1 MNFISKWFLNGFR
14 KAIKDAQDT
23 YDNLNAEDICEAIDL
38 FAEFMEKNSSKIH
51 EISEK
56 VATHILSSEKVMN
69 AVVKVTKDSTEM
81 VHRVSSNQ
89 DLIDSF
95 KVLKNS
101 IESCQIMAEYK
112 YKTQEELIGIK
123 FDIEYDKITKSNQLT
138 EQLEFFKSGTE
149 ELTSLNKWY
158 NDLCSLIDSMESGD
172 AYDSDCY
179 ERVSLDLRET
189 YNKLVTLHHS
199 LKVSAEFSKSL
210 DKSLKEYDS
219 KIEYLDNLIDQK

>member
-1 MNFISKWFLNGFR
+1 MCSSDLFPSHDRGSIMNFISKWFLNGFR

-123 FDIEYDKITKSNQLT
+123 FDIEYDKMTKSNQLT

-149 ELTSLNKWY
+149 ELTSINKRY
-158 NDLCSLIDSMESGD
+158 NDLCSLMDSMESGD
-172 AYDSDCY
+172 ACLS
-179 ERVSLDLRET
+179 
-189 YNKLVTLHHS
+189 
-199 LKVSAEFSKSL
+199 
-210 DKSLKEYDS
+210 
-219 KIEYLDNLIDQK
+219 